1 MREESK
7 TKQETPAKAIGVK
20 RQTISMYETDKR
32 DPNLG
37 TLKSI
42 AIFFDITV
50 DELLED
56 VPIKRV

>member
-1 MREESK
+1 
-7 TKQETPAKAIGVK
+7 GVK

-32 DPNLG
+32 DLDLG